1 LRGIIL
7 KSENIKEI
15 TIVIIIIV
23 LSITGILRLNEII
36 NYQIDVT
43 TINRNIVSQNFDEA
57 EKNIKS
63 SNLKVKDIDLLK
75 EKVRKGKEI
84 ENAK

>member
-1 LRGIIL
+1 M

-23 LSITGILRLNEII
+23 LSITGIFRLNEII
-36 NYQIDVT
+36 NYQINVT

-63 SNLKVKDIDLLK
+63 SNLKVKDIDILK

>member
-1 LRGIIL
+1 M

-23 LSITGILRLNEII
+23 LSIIGIFRLNEII
-36 NYQIDVT
+36 NYQINVS

-57 EKNIKS
+57 EKSIKS
-63 SNLKVKDIDLLK
+63 SNLKVKDIDILK